1 MIELTADIGVS
12 FRADG
17 DNWYLEE
24 LSPNADEGV
33 EDGDEEANDAI
44 SRADGMRSKKE
55 IKADSKEKA
64 KASDNGKNTGQGVA
78 LLDEI
83 IVSLVLTFCL

>member
-1 MIELTADIGVS
+1 MTADVCVS

-17 DNWYLEE
+17 DNWYFEE
-24 LSPNADEGV
+24 TSPNADEGV
-33 EDGDEEANDAI
+33 EDGDVEGNKVS
-44 SRADGMRSKKE
+44 SRADERSKKE
-55 IKADSKEKA
+55 IKTDSKEKA
-64 KASDNGKNTGQGVA
+64 KASDNSKNAERGIA